1 MRAVVEAATFAVV
14 TLLGAVLG
22 VVGAFLSPT
31 MPRVLGAPVPLGAV
45 VALLGNAVLGVAAGR
60 ASCGRGSCGRGGAG
74 ALALGWGVS
83 AVGLGL
89 VRPEGDLVVTNSA
102 GGIAFLLSG
111 VVGAA
116 VAIAASAPRCD
127 RPADQGSTDRG

>member
-1 MRAVVEAATFAVV
+1 VRAVVEAATFAVL

-22 VVGAFLSPT
+22 VVGAFLSPA
-31 MPRVLGAPVPLGAV
+31 MPRVLGVPVPLGAV

-116 VAIAASAPRCD
+116 A
-127 RPADQGSTDRG
+127 RPAS